1 MEKRNALGKGEGALL
16 KEEGRVEFKE
26 LLEKRR
32 SVRYYRIDRPLKEEE
47 REKILLAA
55 SLIPSAMNKRP
66 LRAYLLEDRGL
77 IKGILEEKGQ
87 PSIGDCSALL
97 LVYGDPEVQPYR
109 PFLDQEAGALAENV
123 MLMAVSLGLS
133 TCWLGVHE
141 GAIFEKR
148 LLALREKLGIE
159 GKDIPLVAIAIGEA
173 L

>member
-32 SVRYYRIDRPLKEEE
+32 SVRSYKKGRPLAKEE

-123 MLMAVSLGLS
+123 MLMAASLGLS

-141 GAIFEKR
+141 GAPFEKR
-148 LLALREKLGIE
+148 LLALKEMAGVEERCL
-159 GKDIPLVAIAIGEA
+159 PLAAVAIGEA

>member
-32 SVRYYRIDRPLKEEE
+32 SVRSYRKGRPLKEEE
-47 REKILLAA
+47 RERILLAA
-55 SLIPSAMNKRP
+55 TLVPSAMNKRP

-77 IKGILEEKGQ
+77 IKRILEEKGQ

-123 MLMAVSLGLS
+123 MLMAASLGLG
-133 TCWLGVHE
+133 TVWLGVHE
-141 GAIFEKR
+141 GAPFEKR
-148 LLALREKLGIE
+148 LLALKEMAGVEARCL
-159 GKDIPLVAIAIGEA
+159 PLAAVAIGEA

>member
-1 MEKRNALGKGEGALL
+1 MEKRNVLGKGEGALL

-32 SVRYYRIDRPLKEEE
+32 SVRSYRNDRPLKEEE

-123 MLMAVSLGLS
+123 MLMATSLGLS

-141 GAIFEKR
+141 GAPFEKR
-148 LLALREKLGIE
+148 LLALKEMAGVEERCL
-159 GKDIPLVAIAIGEA
+159 PLAAVAIGEA

>member
-32 SVRYYRIDRPLKEEE
+32 SVRSYRNDRPLNEEE
-47 REKILLAA
+47 RERILLAA
-55 SLIPSAMNKRP
+55 TLVPSAMNKRP
-66 LRAYLLEDRGL
+66 LRTYLLEDRGL
-77 IKGILEEKGQ
+77 IKRILEEKGQ

-123 MLMAVSLGLS
+123 MLMATSLGLS

-141 GAIFEKR
+141 GAPFEKR
-148 LLALREKLGIE
+148 LLALRKTAGVEE
-159 GKDIPLVAIAIGEA
+159 RCPPLAAVAIGEA

>member
-1 MEKRNALGKGEGALL
+1 MEKRNVLGKGEGALL

-32 SVRYYRIDRPLKEEE
+32 SVRSYRNDRPLKEEE
-47 REKILLAA
+47 RERILLAA
-55 SLIPSAMNKRP
+55 TLVPSAMNKRP
-66 LRAYLLEDRGL
+66 LRTYLLEDRGL
-77 IKGILEEKGQ
+77 IKRILEEKGQ

-123 MLMAVSLGLS
+123 MLMAASLGLS

-141 GAIFEKR
+141 GAPFEKR
-148 LLALREKLGIE
+148 LLALKEMAGVEERCL
-159 GKDIPLVAIAIGEA
+159 PLAAVAIGEA